1 MSRLAL
7 EARGLTKSYLIGK
20 NLQPVL
26 QGVDFNAYHGQ
37 VTMVMGPSGSGKS
50 TLVAALSGLH
60 AAGWRRG
67 HRAGREVCGTA
78 SRDRS
83 TSSAWTIAASS
94 SRAFNLFPALDATQ
108 QIMHVLKYCGVDKH
122 EARRRAEAAL
132 QSVGLGARMGQRPAE
147 LSGGENQRVAI
158 ARALAKSPQLIFAD
172 EPTSALDSA
181 NGQIVISLLHEA
193 AKTARRR
200 DHRGDSRSAPGGP
213 RRPAHS
219 NGGWTNLERSHDF
232 STAVSFIRRGRRR
245 GTCVSAVDDI

>member
-1 MSRLAL
+1 MSRLAI

-50 TLVAALSGLH
+50 TLVAALSGLMRPD
-60 AAGWRRG
+60 GG
-67 HRAGREVCGTA
+67 EVMALGESLWDRKPRQIDQFRLEHCGF
-78 SRDRS
+78 
-83 TSSAWTIAASS
+83 IFQG
-94 SRAFNLFPALDATQ
+94 FNLFPALDATQ

-193 AKTARRR
+193 AKTRGAAIVVVTHDPRLEVHADRLIR
-200 DHRGDSRSAPGGP
+200 MEDGRILSDHMISAPP
-213 RRPAHS
+213 S
-219 NGGWTNLERSHDF
+219 
-232 STAVSFIRRGRRR
+232 VS
-245 GTCVSAVDDI
+245 SAAGAGEGHA